1 MKAAIL
7 TVTKRGQVFLT
18 IEVIGEFLWGK
29 SVESIPSMGAFCLK
43 LDVGGNGHNK
53 DVGHGKEC
61 RKRRKN
67 FMAKNT
73 ERDKQ

>member
-1 MKAAIL
+1 MKTAIL
-7 TVTKRGQVFLT
+7 TVIVRGQVFLT
-18 IEVIGEFLWGK
+18 NEVISEFLWGK
-29 SVESIPSMGAFCLK
+29 SVESINAMGAFCLK
-43 LDVGGNGHNK
+43 LDVGGNGHHK

>member
-1 MKAAIL
+1 METAIL
-7 TVTKRGQVFLT
+7 AVIIRGQVFLT
-18 IEVIGEFLWGK
+18 NEDVAEFLRSK
-29 SVESIPSMGAFCLK
+29 RVKSIPAAGAFFLK
-43 LDVGGNGHNK
+43 LDVGRDGHNK
-53 DVGHGKEC
+53 DVEHGEEC

>member
-1 MKAAIL
+1 MKTAIL
-7 TVTKRGQVFLT
+7 AVIIRRQVFLAN
-18 IEVIGEFLWGK
+18 EDIGEFLGSK
-29 SVESIPSMGAFCLK
+29 RVESTPAAGAFCLE

-61 RKRRKN
+61 RQRRKK

-73 ERDKQ
+73 ERHKQ